1 MHLIAIDNMRLF
13 FLYISRTKTNYVIHK
28 ATCYIIVL
36 SLLISERYEMDIQ
49 NIVEEIGI
57 SKTNL
62 FRIIGSI
69 AVRPKAK
76 SSVVNIRLPGQ
87 LKSFSQP
94 FNRRRTL

>member
-1 MHLIAIDNMRLF
+1 
-13 FLYISRTKTNYVIHK
+13 
-28 ATCYIIVL
+28 
-36 SLLISERYEMDIQ
+36 MDIQ

-76 SSVVNIRLPGQ
+76 SSVVNIRLPAQ